1 MYQSYATDLNAEKF
15 PQDVAWCQRKS
26 VYRGKVLSGQE
37 TIHSRIGK
45 KKQVKTAIDEIEEKL
60 NEVSKKLDA
69 DEVDLRDLQV
79 SNSESKDPSGRFSTV
94 SAGTWSVSGDG
105 QNGAYKIFMLGTFL
119 SFYSFWSVWH

>member
-1 MYQSYATDLNAEKF
+1 MAFN
-15 PQDVAWCQRKS
+15 VRKG

-69 DEVDLRDLQV
+69 DEVDLRALQV
-79 SNSESKDPSGRFSTV
+79 SHSESKDPCGRFSIV
-94 SAGTWSVSGDG
+94 SAGT
-105 QNGAYKIFMLGTFL
+105 
-119 SFYSFWSVWH
+119 